1 MRVEKACG
9 VIGRKTIEIKD
20 VELELFGGSLR
31 IDRNGW
37 RTVPGNFLARC
48 RRQLLAPFGALDPA
62 IFDKA
67 GKTDNQQVA
76 SGAPIASV
84 SMEIMVH
91 ILARTALPRDEIR
104 CSPKLRRQPPA
115 GKF

>member
-20 VELELFGGSLR
+20 VELELFGGNLR
-31 IDRNGW
+31 IDRNDW

-67 GKTDNQQVA
+67 GKTDNQQRRER
-76 SGAPIASV
+76 GANSKRIDANHGSYPSKNSAPN
-84 SMEIMVH
+84 
-91 ILARTALPRDEIR
+91 R
-104 CSPKLRRQPPA
+104 
-115 GKF
+115 